1 MGLRIEIDRSR
12 LSELCR
18 RYGVRRLSFFGSVLR
33 DDFRPESDVDVL
45 IEFEPEANVGLFEFV
60 DLQQEL
66 EEVLDRHVDLHT
78 PASLSHFFR
87 EKVLES
93 AEVAYAA

>member
-1 MGLRIEIDRSR
+1 MSVRIDVDQEDLARV
-12 LSELCR
+12 CR
-18 RYGVRRLSFFGSVLR
+18 RWGVRRLSFFGSVLR
-33 DDFRPESDVDVL
+33 DDFGLDSDVDVL
-45 IEFEPEANVGLFEFV
+45 VEFKPEADVGLFEFV

-66 EEVLDRHVDLHT
+66 AALLGRDVDLHT

-87 EKVLES
+87 EQVLGS